1 MLRGNQPC
9 ASPRVGQRPLRSRAE
24 GWEAPLGPAEEFGFV
39 RGGHGALLSSGQ
51 RDAVTC
57 LPDGEQRASGESS
70 GVAE

>member
-39 RGGHGALLSSGQ
+39 RGGHGALLNSGQ
-51 RDAVTC
+51 GDGARRAGER
-57 LPDGEQRASGESS
+57 GEQRCR
-70 GVAE
+70 